1 MTNTNSKAQ
10 LLDLLIEPLKG
21 CKGLYANRQN
31 LVQRMKRMHDLEVR
45 DRLDQLKA
53 SHFPGASTIK
63 SQRARFLRNTER
75 HKESETRI
83 GCRSPVQLWTRRTTA
98 ALKGI
103 PWPKPFVCPSPYKAM
118 EPWNRSAI
126 TCIGSADQPDAPL

>member
-21 CKGLYANRQN
+21 CKGLYAHRQN
-31 LVQRMKRMHDLEVR
+31 LIQRVKRMHDLEVR
-45 DRLDQLKA
+45 DHLDQLKA

-83 GCRSPVQLWTRRTTA
+83 GCRSPVQSRIRRTA
-98 ALKGI
+98 AVSNVI
-103 PWPKPFVCPSPYKAM
+103 PWQKPCVCPTPFKGV
-118 EPWNRSAI
+118 EPWNLLAI
-126 TCIGSADQPDAPL
+126 TCIGSADQLDAPL